1 MNRPSQRTKNALL
14 IIDAQ
19 YDFCSPNGALPVLG
33 ADKDCQTLA
42 QFIKNNAQEID
53 KIFFTLDSHHVNDI
67 SHPSFW
73 MDKNGNPPPA
83 HTPISYQDIEDGKW
97 VPRPE
102 FDGRRVREY
111 VRQLESQ
118 GEFGHYIWPY
128 HCLIGSKG
136 AALDD
141 TIMEALIYWTTQ
153 TGRFYTPHT
162 KGTNP
167 YSEHFGAF
175 RAQIPIQGAEETQ
188 LDMSFIKLVESYD
201 NVYFA
206 GQARSHCVATTL
218 KQAMNEATSLAKKFV
233 IMEDCMSNVV
243 VPGGPDFA
251 AMCQP
256 IYDQAKQMGIRS
268 EKSTNI
274 ILSAAHH
281 PAMVLFSNGITPP
294 TLD

>member
-1 MNRPSQRTKNALL
+1 MNRPSPRTKNALL

-33 ADKDCQTLA
+33 ADKDCETLA
-42 QFIKNNAQEID
+42 NFIKNNVDEID
-53 KIFFTLDSHHVNDI
+53 HIFFTLDSHHVNDI

-73 MDKNGNPPPA
+73 MDKNGNPPPP
-83 HTPISYQDIEDGKW
+83 HTPITTADVDSGKW
-97 VPRPE
+97 SPRPE
-102 FDGRRVREY
+102 FDGRRVRDY
-111 VRQLESQ
+111 VHQLEAQ

-141 TIMEALIYWTTQ
+141 KIMDALQFWTSK
-153 TGRFYTPHT
+153 TGKFYTPHT

-167 YSEHFGAF
+167 YTEHFGAF
-175 RAQIPIQGAEETQ
+175 RAQIPIAGAKETQ
-188 LDMSFIKLVESYD
+188 LDMDFINLVERYD
-201 NVYFA
+201 NIFFA

-218 KQAMNEATSLAKKFV
+218 KQAMNEAPNFAKKFV
-233 IMEDCMSNVV
+233 IMTDCMSNVV

-251 AMCQP
+251 SMCQP

-268 EKSTNI
+268 DVSTNI
-274 ILSAAHH
+274 VLSAQHT
-281 PAMVLFSNGITPP
+281 AMV
-294 TLD
+294 